1 MVYYDVKIKYEL
13 VQNDKK
19 RGFYS
24 DLRAINRE
32 QRRSKNTARKLL
44 FYAFEDNVLS
54 AVLMFDYAKISLSK
68 AKERFESEIFNQ
80 NKNVFSSFRFLKTS
94 TEITLETACENIENG
109 IAEDLFDCFHDSG
122 QLCEAYYADHDYV
135 EFKEFLLQNKSFTL
149 EQAKEEAE
157 KCFADNAFAEE
168 LERIYSPLNKRRFY
182 GNPVHYKINAASR
195 ETALGLV
202 SLLAKALYAN
212 KRLVS
217 ARVSYVTETNPDGRR
232 SDFDDLCENSYG
244 TLVAVECKDWD
255 DEESDFAKDS
265 QIKSENI
272 ECNILHFAS
281 YVPFVLVDVGG
292 ANKLCKH
299 CVAHLIAHDID
310 LVELGEKRG
319 TKRAAK
325 QYVSR
330 LLKTYRVP
338 YAKADL
344 VLPERE
350 EYSTF
355 DIAETFNKIKR
366 GSIKNSIYKAYQN
379 CKKLEVEAPKSLSNS
394 YDKLQQLV
402 GLHDIKQIID
412 QIIAAQKM
420 TKMRKDAGLAVSDS
434 AKHMIFTGNPGSA
447 KTTVARLLSSILF
460 DEHVIEKPKF
470 VECGRQDLVGRY
482 VGWTAQQVEAKFREA
497 KGGILFI
504 DEAYSLVEKEGLYGD
519 EAINTIVQ
527 MMENYRE
534 EVIVIFAGYPDKMQR
549 FLAKNEGLRSRIAFH
564 IDFPDYN
571 GEELCAILELMC
583 KNRGYTLE
591 TGAAEKCKGIFEIAS
606 HNAEFGNGRF
616 VRNVLEQAIIKQSA
630 RLVGEYRGK
639 LVDRET
645 MNTLTAADFD
655 INAAETYKPTQV
667 AIGF

>member
-1 MVYYDVKIKYEL
+1 
-13 VQNDKK
+13 
-19 RGFYS
+19 
-24 DLRAINRE
+24 
-32 QRRSKNTARKLL
+32 
-44 FYAFEDNVLS
+44 
-54 AVLMFDYAKISLSK
+54 MFDYAKTSLSK
-68 AKERFESEIFNQ
+68 VKERFETEIFNQ
-80 NKNVFSSFRFLKTS
+80 NKNVFSAFRFLKTS
-94 TEITLETACENIENG
+94 NEITLETACENLEKG
-109 IAEDLFDCFHDSG
+109 IAEDLFDCYHDSG

-195 ETALGLV
+195 ETALPLV

-217 ARVSYVTETNPDGRR
+217 SRVSYVTETNPDGRR

-255 DEESDFAKDS
+255 DEESNFAKDS

-281 YVPFVLVDVGG
+281 QVPFVLVDIGG

-310 LVELGEKRG
+310 LVELGEKKG
-319 TKRAAK
+319 CKRAAK

-344 VLPERE
+344 VLPEKE

-355 DIAETFNKIKR
+355 DIAETFYKIKR
-366 GSIKNSIYKAYQN
+366 GSIKNSIYRAYKD
-379 CKKLEVEAPKSLSNS
+379 CKKIEAEAPKSLSSS
-394 YDKLQQLV
+394 YDRLQSMV
-402 GLHDIKQIID
+402 GLSEIKGIID
-412 QIIAAQKM
+412 QVIAAHKIN
-420 TKMRKDAGLAVSDS
+420 KLRKDMELEVADT

-447 KTTVARLLSSILF
+447 KTTVARLLAAIF
-460 DEHVIEKPKF
+460 YDEHITTKSKF
-470 VECGRQDLVGRY
+470 VECGRQDLVGKY
-482 VGWTAQQVEAKFREA
+482 VGWTAKQVEAKFREA
-497 KGGILFI
+497 KGGVLFI
-504 DEAYSLVEKEGLYGD
+504 DEAYSLVDGSNSFGD

-534 EVIVIFAGYPDKMQR
+534 EVIVIFAGYPDKMKR

-591 TGAAEKCKGIFEIAS
+591 IGAAEKCRGIFEVAC

-630 RLVGEYRGK
+630 RLVGEYRGNP
-639 LVDRET
+639 VDRET
-645 MNTLTAADFD
+645 MTTLAAADFD